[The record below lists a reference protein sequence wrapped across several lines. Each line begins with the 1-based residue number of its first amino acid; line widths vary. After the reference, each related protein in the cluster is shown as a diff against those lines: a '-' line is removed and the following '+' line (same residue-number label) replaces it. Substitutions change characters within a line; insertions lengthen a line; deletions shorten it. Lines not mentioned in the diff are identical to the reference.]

1 MKAVNVL
8 LLLNGLS
15 NSTEWEDLSKKKAL
29 DENGV
34 SNEYKADSTIKA
46 FTVSNAVD
54 HSLKNIEIQT
64 PPTKTTYFVGENFDK
79 TGMVVKAN
87 YNDDTSKIITD
98 YTITNGSNLTLNQQY
113 VTISYEDKEV
123 KQNINVIA
131 NTLESIV
138 IDVMPNKT
146 TYYVGES
153 FDSTGMVIKAVYKN
167 GASSEITGYQISGGT
182 NLQQGEQTIT
192 ISYDNKKVTLKVQ
205 VLANTVESLT
215 IVNEPNKKSYYVGE
229 NFDKSGMTVKAVYK
243 NGTSKIITDYT
254 VIDGENLKEGQQYVT
269 ISYEG
274 KEVRQSIEVKKK
286 TITLSSITIQTP
298 PTKTI
303 YFVGENFD
311 KTGMVIKANYS
322 DGTSKL
328 ITDYTV
334 TDGTNLQ
341 EGQQNVTISYGGKQV
356 QQSIEV
362 KKKTVTL
369 TSITIQTPPTKTKY
383 FAGENFDV
391 TGMVVK
397 ANYNDGTSKVIS
409 KSEYS
414 IINGTN
420 LQEGQQNVTIS
431 YGGKEAIQSIEVV
444 KNSIES
450 ITITTPPTKTTYFV
464 GENFDKTGMTVKAT
478 YKNGISKNI
487 TDYTINDGMKLKKD
501 QQYVTISYEG
511 QTVTQ
516 KINVIERLIT
526 NISIAKLPNKVEY
539 VQNKEELELAGGFIK
554 VEYNDGSDEQI
565 LMTDKNVTVSGF
577 TNKKIGKVEITLTYQ
592 SKKTTFNIIIVEAKT
607 AINSDFDDVK
617 CIIPLA
623 QGYQY
628 TKENQKDYYVL
639 QINLKNVIRVKE
651 NQTFEYYYYLSPNQ
665 SENEIEDWVKIDEE
679 QNVEN
684 ELNFK
689 INTKQIKN
697 FKEIADASELYVYI
711 KEVAKREGE
720 QRMYISD
727 AIEIEADNMQKI
739 ESYVDDVLVDGSSTG
754 NNEKPDNTIAEGTI
768 PQTGLKVT
776 IIIAIAIIT
785 ISAVV
790 IYIKYVK
797 FSKEI
802 K

>member
-1 MKAVNVL
+1 MVNVL

-15 NSTEWEDLSKKKAL
+15 NSTEWQDLSEKKAINA
-29 DENGV
+29 NGDIL
-34 SNEYKADSTIKA
+34 EFKGDSTIKA

-98 YTITNGSNLTLNQQY
+98 YTITNGSNLTLDQQY

-123 KQNINVIA
+123 KQNINVIE
-131 NTLESIV
+131 NTLEAIV

-146 TYYVGES
+146 TYYAGES
-153 FDSTGMVIKAVYKN
+153 FDSTGMVVKAVYKN

-182 NLQQGEQTIT
+182 DLQQGEQIIT
-192 ISYDNKKVTLKVQ
+192 ISYNDKNVTLKVQ
-205 VLANTVESLT
+205 VLENTVESII
-215 IVNEPNKKSYYVGE
+215 IVNEPNKKNYYVGE

-243 NGTSKIITDYT
+243 NGTSKMITDYT
-254 VIDGENLKEGQQYVT
+254 VIDGENLREGQQYVT

-274 KEVRQSIEVKKK
+274 KEVRQNIEVKNELATLNNITIQTPPTKMIYFVGEDFDETGMIIK
-286 TITLSSITIQTP
+286 ANYSDGTSKQVTDYTITDGTNLQEGQQSVTISYGGKQVQQTIEVKRKTVALSSITIQTP
-298 PTKTI
+298 PTKTR
-303 YFVGENFD
+303 Y
-311 KTGMVIKANYS
+311 Y
-322 DGTSKL
+322 
-328 ITDYTV
+328 
-334 TDGTNLQ
+334 
-341 EGQQNVTISYGGKQV
+341 
-356 QQSIEV
+356 
-362 KKKTVTL
+362 
-369 TSITIQTPPTKTKY
+369 
-383 FAGENFDV
+383 AGENFDV

-409 KSEYS
+409 TSEYS

-420 LQEGQQNVTIS
+420 LQEGQQSVTIS
-431 YGGKEAIQSIEVV
+431 YGGKEATQSIEVV
-444 KNSIES
+444 KNSIE
-450 ITITTPPTKTTYFV
+450 
-464 GENFDKTGMTVKAT
+464 
-478 YKNGISKNI
+478 
-487 TDYTINDGMKLKKD
+487 
-501 QQYVTISYEG
+501 
-511 QTVTQ
+511 
-516 KINVIERLIT
+516 RLIT
-526 NISIAKLPNKVEY
+526 NISVAKLPNKVEY

-565 LMTDKNVTVSGF
+565 LMTDKDVTVSGF

-592 SKKTTFNIIIVEAKT
+592 SKKTTFNIIIIEEKT

-628 TKENQKDYYVL
+628 TKESQKDYYVL

-697 FKEIADASELYVYI
+697 FKEIVDASELYVYV
-711 KEVAKREGE
+711 KEVAKREGD
-720 QRMYISD
+720 QRTYISE
-727 AIEIEADNMQKI
+727 AIEIEADNVQKI
-739 ESYVDDVLVDGSSTG
+739 ESYVDDVLVDESSTG

-776 IIIAIAIIT
+776 IIIAMTIIT

>member
-34 SNEYKADSTIKA
+34 NNEYKADSTIKA

-243 NGTSKIITDYT
+243 NGTSKIVTDYT

-274 KEVRQSIEVKKK
+274 KEVRQSIEVKTK

-311 KTGMVIKANYS
+311 KTGMIIKANYS

-334 TDGTNLQ
+334 TGGTNLQ
-341 EGQQNVTISYGGKQV
+341 EGQQNVTISYDGKQV

-414 IINGTN
+414 IISGTN

-444 KNSIES
+444 KNSIE
-450 ITITTPPTKTTYFV
+450 
-464 GENFDKTGMTVKAT
+464 
-478 YKNGISKNI
+478 
-487 TDYTINDGMKLKKD
+487 
-501 QQYVTISYEG
+501 
-511 QTVTQ
+511 
-516 KINVIERLIT
+516 RLIT
-526 NISIAKLPNKVEY
+526 NISIAKLPSKVEY

-577 TNKKIGKVEITLTYQ
+577 TNKKIGKIEITLTYQ
-592 SKKTTFNIIIVEAKT
+592 SKKTSFNVMVVETKT
-607 AINSDFDDVK
+607 AVNSDFDDVK
-617 CIIPLA
+617 CNVPVA
-623 QGYQY
+623 QGYRY
-628 TKENQKDYYVL
+628 TKGDQKDYYVL

-697 FKEIADASELYVYI
+697 FKEIAAASELYVYV
-711 KEVAKREGE
+711 KEVAKREGD

-727 AIEIEADNMQKI
+727 AIEIEADNVQKI
-739 ESYVDDVLVDGSSTG
+739 ESYVDDVLVDGTSTG

-776 IIIAIAIIT
+776 IIIAITIIT

-790 IYIKYVK
+790 IYIKYAK

>member
-1 MKAVNVL
+1 MVNVL

-15 NSTEWEDLSKKKAL
+15 NSTEWQDLSEKKAINA
-29 DENGV
+29 NGDIV
-34 SNEYKADSTIKA
+34 EFKGDSTIKA

-98 YTITNGSNLTLNQQY
+98 YTITNGSNLTLDQQY
-113 VTISYEDKEV
+113 VAISYEDKEV
-123 KQNINVIA
+123 KQNINVIE
-131 NTLESIV
+131 NTLEAIV

-146 TYYVGES
+146 TYYAGES
-153 FDSTGMVIKAVYKN
+153 FDTTGMVVKAVYKN

-182 NLQQGEQTIT
+182 DLQQGEQIIT
-192 ISYDNKKVTLKVQ
+192 ISYNDKNVTLKVQ
-205 VLANTVESLT
+205 VLENTVESII
-215 IVNEPNKKSYYVGE
+215 IVNEPNKKNYYVGE

-243 NGTSKIITDYT
+243 NGTSKMITDYT
-254 VIDGENLKEGQQYVT
+254 VIDGENLREDQQYVT

-274 KEVRQSIEVKKK
+274 KEVRQNIEVKNELA
-286 TITLSSITIQTP
+286 TLNNITIQTP
-298 PTKTI
+298 PTKTR
-303 YFVGENFD
+303 Y
-311 KTGMVIKANYS
+311 Y
-322 DGTSKL
+322 
-328 ITDYTV
+328 
-334 TDGTNLQ
+334 
-341 EGQQNVTISYGGKQV
+341 
-356 QQSIEV
+356 
-362 KKKTVTL
+362 
-369 TSITIQTPPTKTKY
+369 
-383 FAGENFDV
+383 AGENFDV

-420 LQEGQQNVTIS
+420 LQEGQQSVTIS
-431 YGGKEAIQSIEVV
+431 YGGKEATQGIEVV
-444 KNSIES
+444 KNSIE
-450 ITITTPPTKTTYFV
+450 
-464 GENFDKTGMTVKAT
+464 
-478 YKNGISKNI
+478 
-487 TDYTINDGMKLKKD
+487 
-501 QQYVTISYEG
+501 
-511 QTVTQ
+511 
-516 KINVIERLIT
+516 RLIT
-526 NISIAKLPNKVEY
+526 NISVAKLPNKVEY

-577 TNKKIGKVEITLTYQ
+577 SNKKIGKVEITLTYQ
-592 SKKTTFNIIIVEAKT
+592 SKKTIFNIIIVEAKT

-711 KEVAKREGE
+711 KEVAKREGN

>member
-34 SNEYKADSTIKA
+34 NNEYKADSTIKA

-182 NLQQGEQTIT
+182 NLHQGEQTIT

-243 NGTSKIITDYT
+243 NGTSKIVTDYT

-274 KEVRQSIEVKKK
+274 KEVRQSIEVKTK

-311 KTGMVIKANYS
+311 KTGMIIKANYS

-334 TDGTNLQ
+334 TGGTNLQ
-341 EGQQNVTISYGGKQV
+341 EGQQNVTISYDGKQV

-414 IINGTN
+414 IISGTN

-444 KNSIES
+444 KNSIE
-450 ITITTPPTKTTYFV
+450 
-464 GENFDKTGMTVKAT
+464 
-478 YKNGISKNI
+478 
-487 TDYTINDGMKLKKD
+487 
-501 QQYVTISYEG
+501 
-511 QTVTQ
+511 
-516 KINVIERLIT
+516 RLIT
-526 NISIAKLPNKVEY
+526 NISIAKLPSKVEY

-577 TNKKIGKVEITLTYQ
+577 TNKKIGKIEITLTYQ
-592 SKKTTFNIIIVEAKT
+592 SKKTSFNVMVVETKT
-607 AINSDFDDVK
+607 AVNSDFDDVK
-617 CIIPLA
+617 CNVPVA
-623 QGYQY
+623 QGYRY
-628 TKENQKDYYVL
+628 TKGDQKDYYVL

-697 FKEIADASELYVYI
+697 FKEIAAASELYVYV
-711 KEVAKREGE
+711 KEVAKREGD

-727 AIEIEADNMQKI
+727 AIEIEADNVQKI
-739 ESYVDDVLVDGSSTG
+739 ESYVDDVLVDGTSTG

-776 IIIAIAIIT
+776 IIIAITIIT

-790 IYIKYVK
+790 IYIKYAK